1 MKKTI
6 LFVLA
11 AMLLVVSSAFAQ
23 TTEEEAI
30 TFDPTTFGYLSTWG
44 DSSKTVEDMLNS
56 LDGIECESTDE
67 EDGYKEVSCYYVDDT
82 ESDIYTYSFIED
94 ALCRMSIAIV
104 SNDAD
109 TLSLETIAQTLID
122 AYGLSSIEAYDV
134 FGTGIDEIMESYG
147 FEEGEYSAGAAD
159 GVIVAFGATV
169 DDEYEAP
176 IVALEFFDSRLFESA
191 E

>member
-56 LDGIECESTDE
+56 LENIECENFE
-67 EDGYKEVSCYYVDDT
+67 EDNAKVIVAYYEDDT
-82 ESDIYTYSFIED
+82 EIDVYTYTFYDD
-94 ALCRMSIAIV
+94 ALCRMSVLIM

-122 AYGLSSIEAYDV
+122 AYGLSSIEAFET
-134 FGTGIDEIMESYG
+134 FGTGIDEVMEDYG

-159 GVIVAFGATV
+159 GVVVAFGATV
-169 DDEYEAP
+169 DDEYETP

>member
-82 ESDIYTYSFIED
+82 ESDIYTYSFIDD

-176 IVALEFFDSRLFESA
+176 IVVLEFFDSRLFESA

>member
-23 TTEEEAI
+23 TTDEI
-30 TFDPTTFGYLSTWG
+30 TFDPTTFATLSTWG
-44 DSSKTVEDMLNS
+44 DTSKSVEDMVNS
-56 LDGIECESTDE
+56 LENLECESTDE
-67 EDGYKEVSCYYVDDT
+67 EDGYKDIACYYADDA
-82 ESDIYTYSFIED
+82 ESDIYTYSFIDD

-169 DDEYEAP
+169 DDEYETP
-176 IVALEFFDSRLFESA
+176 IVVLEFFDSQLFESA